1 MHQPPPPRRDR
12 AAGSPAGAPR
22 RVDALRGV
30 GALRGA
36 GASLGTGAP
45 RWAALWLLACAA
57 VLLGG
62 RAAQANPVTL
72 LLSAQGGGY
81 TEVADAIQAELRKMP
96 GVRVVTS
103 VVGAS
108 GSEDAPAPVPGA
120 QPITIAVGTRAM
132 QTALRA
138 GEPRGL
144 LLSVLVPRSSYETL
158 TAGLKPAE
166 SRRVT
171 AVHLDQPFGRQ
182 LELIR
187 QVLPGLNRVG
197 IVLGPESA
205 RDADRLQAAADAR
218 GLRLTIE
225 RANRDSELFPA
236 LQRVMADSDV
246 FLAVPDARVVN
257 ADTAQNLLLT
267 SFRLRAPVVAWSAGY
282 VRAGALAAVFTT
294 PAQAGTQAGEL
305 TRTLLRGASVPPPQY
320 PKAFTVSIN
329 RQLAR
334 SLGLEVDDEAQVRER
349 MQRNDRE

>member
-1 MHQPPPPRRDR
+1 MPLRPSIAPDR
-12 AAGSPAGAPR
+12 AAGRLAGVLPCA
-22 RVDALRGV
+22 VMWLCACM
-30 GALRGA
+30 A
-36 GASLGTGAP
+36 
-45 RWAALWLLACAA
+45 LLATATA
-57 VLLGG
+57 H
-62 RAAQANPVTL
+62 ANPVTL

-81 TEVADAIQAELRKMP
+81 TEVADAIQAELRKVP
-96 GVRVVTS
+96 GLRVVTI
-103 VVGAS
+103 VAGTP
-108 GSEDAPAPVPGA
+108 GSEDTPTPAPGA
-120 QPITIAVGTRAM
+120 QPMTIAVGTRAM
-132 QTALRA
+132 QSALRGA
-138 GEPRGL
+138 EARGL
-144 LLSVLVPRSSYETL
+144 LLSVLVPRSSYEAL
-158 TAGLKPAE
+158 TSGLKPAE

-187 QVLPGLNRVG
+187 QMLPGMNRVG
-197 IVLGPESA
+197 IVLGPEST

-305 TRTLLRGASVPPPQY
+305 ARSLLRGAPVPPPQY
-320 PKAFTVSIN
+320 PKSFTVSIN

-334 SLGLEVDDEAQVRER
+334 SLGLEIDDEALVRER